1 MLDVR
6 SLATLGWSK
15 FMANNS
21 LARWGFLAA
30 ALLLVFEVRA
40 TAIRV
45 DINTNALGLNGQN
58 WDLAFDLTDGN
69 PEPNSVEISNFT
81 MTGAGA
87 GLTGAPTLIG
97 NVTGDLSVAPGV
109 VTLDDSVPASSF
121 FNEYLHNANIG
132 TLISFELEITD
143 RQQSGFDPDTF
154 ALFFVNPTT
163 LATFPTADPT
173 GADALFVFSI
183 GNDVPFTSYCPITT
197 PCVLVTPVVVAV
209 PEPGAL
215 ALAIVALMGL
225 GLVRSAARPNSSS
238 RKLLA

>member
-1 MLDVR
+1 MTT
-6 SLATLGWSK
+6 S
-15 FMANNS
+15 NS

-40 TAIRV
+40 TTIRV

-69 PEPNSVEISNFT
+69 TEPNSVKISDFS
-81 MTGAGA
+81 GAA
-87 GLTGAPTLIG
+87 LIGAPTTIG

-109 VTLDDSVPASSF
+109 VTLDDSVPAASF
-121 FNEYLHNANIG
+121 FNEYLHNATLG
-132 TLISFELEITD
+132 TPISFVLEITD
-143 RQQSGFDPDTF
+143 RKASGLDPDTF

-163 LATFPTADPT
+163 GATFPTADPT

-183 GNDVPFTSYCPITT
+183 GNAVPFTSYCPVTA
-197 PCVLVTPVVVAV
+197 PCVLVTPVVVTV

-215 ALAIVALMGL
+215 ALALAALLAL
-225 GLVRSAARPNSSS
+225 GLVHPAARRNPSA
-238 RKLLA
+238 RGMAA